1 MSHHYQRTM
10 PPIASLLTSCRS
22 HSSFSSLNPNNWAG
36 GKVPT
41 SNSTVILPGWMNNF
55 TNGECTQ
62 QQCLPGGRVGIVP
75 AANVSVEVLLQVASL
90 VLPVNGSARIISLVG
105 MNDSRI
111 DGTHN
116 IRRRN
121 LITTC
126 QACCSSAA
134 QSRSC
139 FRKLQI
145 QSTLHGPIGPL
156 RGRSSTAP

>member
-1 MSHHYQRTM
+1 
-10 PPIASLLTSCRS
+10 
-22 HSSFSSLNPNNWAG
+22 
-36 GKVPT
+36 
-41 SNSTVILPGWMNNF
+41 MNNF
-55 TNGECTQ
+55 ANGECTQ

-156 RGRSSTAP
+156 RGRSSTAPSTGWSLEPAVIPTSGVHATPTQLFSKTFGQK